1 MNVSILSNED
11 LPSFLIMYEEGYIE
25 IAGRSIPNTPMKFYN
40 NLLQEID
47 KYIPLAPNLTNFHFK
62 LDYFNTSSHRYLV
75 EMLRKLNT
83 LNKNQKKFHVIWYY
97 SENDLDH
104 KEIGEIMSKFLAL
117 DFEYLSVKDNY

>member
-1 MNVSILSNED
+1 MDISILSNED
-11 LPSFLIMYEEGYIE
+11 LPSFTIKHKEGFIE

-40 NLLQEID
+40 HLLHEID
-47 KYIPLAPNLTNFHFK
+47 NYIPIAPLKTIFHFK

-83 LNKNQKKFHVIWYY
+83 LNKNQKKFNVIWYY

-104 KEIGEIMSKFLAL
+104 KEIGEIMSKFLSL
-117 DFEYLSVKDNY
+117 EFEYQAISES

>member
-1 MNVSILSNED
+1 MDISILSNED
-11 LPSFLIMYEEGYIE
+11 LPSFTIMHKEGFIE

-40 NLLQEID
+40 HLLQEID
-47 KYIPLAPNLTNFHFK
+47 NYIAIAPQTTIFHFK

-83 LNKNQKKFHVIWYY
+83 LNKNQKTFNVIWYY

-104 KEIGEIMSKFLAL
+104 KEIGEIMSKFLSL
-117 DFEYLSVKDNY
+117 EFEYHAIKENY